1 MKGMII
7 LVLYLHEMDY
17 SCPHRLMGDADGGY
31 TDVDAKMIARVYSAE
46 NGNTTKENMN
56 IER

>member
-1 MKGMII
+1 
-7 LVLYLHEMDY
+7 
-17 SCPHRLMGDADGGY
+17 MGDADGGY